1 MRSIE
6 ETVAGDFQSET
17 VSGDDDERRDSE
29 DGTTSGGDVVEA
41 RLAAE
46 NQCVQRDRQS
56 QVNNLPVSS
65 RPPAKPPKRPN
76 EVVGQ
81 WT

>member
-17 VSGDDDERRDSE
+17 VSGDDDEQRDSE
-29 DGTTSGGDVVEA
+29 NGTTSSGDVVEA
-41 RLAAE
+41 RLAVE

-56 QVNNLPVSS
+56 QVNT